1 MGGTRGERDEARDRD
16 ETVHKRKET
25 EIAHGRVKG
34 PHATEKNDAR
44 VREMETLTTAA
55 VSWPDSGVGR
65 TPRHRRYL
73 SLRKGL
79 VVVFLAEQKSMS
91 FTDVLSRCF

>member
-1 MGGTRGERDEARDRD
+1 M
-16 ETVHKRKET
+16 HKRKET

-55 VSWPDSGVGR
+55 VSWTEEGR

-73 SLRKGL
+73 SLREGL